1 MLELSYIVNLK
12 DNVKNASELKV
23 RTKKVQTAKKKKKKK
38 GKLILEDMRK
48 SPEEMKKLLFIT
60 KAEEQAQSVMPSY
73 YLSLSN
79 Q

>member
-23 RTKKVQTAKKKKKKK
+23 RTKKVQTAKKKKKK